1 MYFRFRNPGIAS
13 KIPHVPFLQHNE
25 INHTEK
31 KQKKYLLRRDKEPPT
46 LGTISYEL
54 THKLLFCRT
63 YCIPTFIDPLL
74 FLVIPPQSR
83 SVQHYYPPPMIEIP
97 ILNWRYVAGSG
108 DTFYQASPD
117 RANFLNFSFVE
128 FCFGQSKCCQVI
140 YIKFAVI
147 PFKEPYPSYSSDNSK
162 RQFDIMCLTHP
173 PKCQR

>member
-74 FLVIPPQSR
+74 FLVIPYSPDQYSTIT
-83 SVQHYYPPPMIEIP
+83 PPPWSRYLSWIGGMLQVQEILSTKRRPIEQIFW
-97 ILNWRYVAGSG
+97 ILALW
-108 DTFYQASPD
+108 
-117 RANFLNFSFVE
+117 SFALGKV
-128 FCFGQSKCCQVI
+128 SV
-140 YIKFAVI
+140 V
-147 PFKEPYPSYSSDNSK
+147 
-162 RQFDIMCLTHP
+162 R
-173 PKCQR
+173 

>member
-83 SVQHYYPPPMIEIP
+83 SVQHYYPPHDRDTYPE
-97 ILNWRYVAGSG
+97 LEVCCGFRRYFLPSVARSSK
-108 DTFYQASPD
+108 F
-117 RANFLNFSFVE
+117 FE
-128 FCFGQSKCCQVI
+128 F
-140 YIKFAVI
+140 
-147 PFKEPYPSYSSDNSK
+147 
-162 RQFDIMCLTHP
+162 
-173 PKCQR
+173 

>member
-74 FLVIPPQSR
+74 IAIFSHSPT
-83 SVQHYYPPPMIEIP
+83 VQISTALLPPPH
-97 ILNWRYVAGSG
+97 
-108 DTFYQASPD
+108 DH
-117 RANFLNFSFVE
+117 FSFVE

-147 PFKEPYPSYSSDNSK
+147 PFKEPYPSYSSDNPK

-173 PKCQR
+173 PT